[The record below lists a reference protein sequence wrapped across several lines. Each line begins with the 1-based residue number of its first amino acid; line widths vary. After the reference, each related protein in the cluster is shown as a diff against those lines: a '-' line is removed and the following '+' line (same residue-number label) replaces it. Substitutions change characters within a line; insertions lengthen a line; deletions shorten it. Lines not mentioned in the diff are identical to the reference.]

1 MWSNEVLLL
10 KFRAAEVNKSYWN
23 SFFDDVLDV
32 FPLIQIRRIP
42 MDNEFWNNGYKNP
55 KQALIR

>member
-23 SFFDDVLDV
+23 NFFDDVFDV
-32 FPLIQIRRIP
+32 FPLIQIRRMP
-42 MDNEFWNNGYKNP
+42 KDEKFRSNGYQNP